1 MDILIGYEI
10 SLCVSIIKESFDV
23 MILFSKVLFI
33 CIKIVLFIKK
43 FEISRIIIWEFN
55 CESEWNIVIEN

>member
-43 FEISRIIIWEFN
+43 FEINRIII
-55 CESEWNIVIEN
+55 